1 MIGGEHAVRVACP
14 PEELWAF
21 MEHFPNWAPYV
32 VGYRDLRQV
41 DDTTAVWTLRGDVGI
56 LSREVEIEVSVTAW
70 EPGHSADFALEG
82 VTERLSG
89 TGGFV
94 VSAAPSL
101 SSTTPAAAV
110 PTQPSAAAGPH
121 QEGWWARAR
130 RRFGRWMIRRARRRA
145 EPGARP
151 AEASGAAVVA
161 PVVGMDAGASGG
173 SASDGSVLAFRLEV
187 TPGGPM
193 APMLEM
199 LMAPLMEPAAEDLS
213 LRIREAIEGRAA

>member
-14 PEELWAF
+14 PDELWTF
-21 MEHFPNWAPYV
+21 MEHFPNWAHYV

-56 LSREVEIEVSVTAW
+56 LSREVEIEVSVTSW
-70 EPGHSADFALEG
+70 KPGHSADFALEG

-94 VSAAPSL
+94 VSAA
-101 SSTTPAAAV
+101 TPDEVSVEDAAV
-110 PTQPSAAAGPH
+110 PADRTEPAASRSAVPV
-121 QEGWWARAR
+121 EGWWSRLR
-130 RRFGRWMIRRARRRA
+130 RRFGRWMIRRAQG
-145 EPGARP
+145 GAVP
-151 AEASGAAVVA
+151 TSTPSVAGSTTGSTAV
-161 PVVGMDAGASGG
+161 GGASG
-173 SASDGSVLAFRLEV
+173 SVLEFRLEV

-199 LMAPLMEPAAEDLS
+199 LMAPLLEPAAEDLS
-213 LRIREAIEGRAA
+213 LRIREAIEGSAA